1 LFAFI
6 RRHLDPVD
14 RLGEVLFALIMALG
28 FTAAVRISDEQMESR
43 ELLVAIAGCNLAW
56 GIVDGVMF
64 VLTALFERGRK
75 ARVIRD
81 VRSAPDEASALAAIE
96 RELNAP
102 LLDLTSPAE
111 RDQLRRRVL
120 ELVQRSEF
128 EPVRLRAGDLLGGAA
143 VALVIVLAT
152 LPVVV
157 PFLFVNDPMLAARL
171 SNLVALVELGL
182 VGARWANEVGASP
195 IWIAIGLTTVGVV
208 LVAITI
214 ALGGCAPA
222 G

>member
-6 RRHLDPVD
+6 RRHLDPAD
-14 RLGEVLFALIMALG
+14 RLGEILFALIMALG
-28 FTAAVRISDEQMESR
+28 FTAAVRLSDEQVNSR
-43 ELLVAIAGCNLAW
+43 ELLIAITGCNLAW

-64 VLTALFERGRK
+64 VLTSLFERGRK
-75 ARVIRD
+75 ARAVRD
-81 VRSAPDEASALAAIE
+81 VRNAPDEASALAAIE

-102 LLDLTSPAE
+102 LLDLTSPSE
-111 RDQLRRRVL
+111 REQLLRRVL
-120 ELVQRSEF
+120 ELVRRSEI
-128 EPVRLRAGDLLGGAA
+128 ETVRLRVGDLLGGTA

-152 LPVVV
+152 VPVVV

-182 VGARWANEVGASP
+182 VGARWGQATGASP
-195 IWIAIGLTTVGVV
+195 IWIAIGLTTVGLV

-214 ALGGCAPA
+214 ALGG
-222 G
+222 